1 MCRESEHVTHPR
13 SEMFPPAPAGDYP
26 PPPPPLPAPAVDS
39 HCHLDLSRHDGAAE
53 LDPTGALAAARA
65 VGVSRVV
72 QIGCDLGGARWAVA
86 AADEHPGVLAGVA
99 LHPNEAPRLAE
110 RGELDAALAEVERL
124 ADSSERVRAVGE
136 TGLDHFRTGV
146 EGRAAQEAS
155 FRAHI
160 AMAKRLGK
168 ALVVHD
174 RDAHEDVL
182 RVLDQEG
189 APQHVVLHCFSG
201 DSGFTRRCVER
212 GYVLSFAGTVTF
224 RNAGTLRE
232 ALALVPP
239 EQLMVETDSP
249 YLTPTPHRGRPN
261 GPYLLPLTVRAV
273 ADVLGADAASV
284 CAITSST
291 AERVFGTWW

>member
-1 MCRESEHVTHPR
+1 
-13 SEMFPPAPAGDYP
+13 MF
-26 PPPPPLPAPAVDS
+26 
-39 HCHLDLSRHDGAAE
+39 
-53 LDPTGALAAARA
+53 DPVPDIGQALRAAAA
-65 VGVSRVV
+65 VGVDRVV
-72 QIGCDLGGARWAVA
+72 QIGCDLPGADWAVRVA
-86 AADEHPGVLAGVA
+86 GEHPGVLAGVA

-110 RGELDAALAEVERL
+110 GGELDIALAEVERL
-124 ADSSERVRAVGE
+124 AASSPRVRAVGE

-160 AMAKRLGK
+160 DMAKRLGK

-174 RDAHEDVL
+174 RDAHEEVL
-182 RVLDQEG
+182 RVLDEEG
-189 APQHVVLHCFSG
+189 APQRVVLHCFSG
-201 DSGFTRRCVER
+201 DAGFAQRCVER

-224 RNAGTLRE
+224 RNAGALRE

-249 YLTPTPHRGRPN
+249 YLTPTPYRGRPN

-273 ADVLGADAASV
+273 ADVIGVDSASV
-284 CAITSST
+284 CAATSST
-291 AERVFGTWW
+291 AERVFGAWR